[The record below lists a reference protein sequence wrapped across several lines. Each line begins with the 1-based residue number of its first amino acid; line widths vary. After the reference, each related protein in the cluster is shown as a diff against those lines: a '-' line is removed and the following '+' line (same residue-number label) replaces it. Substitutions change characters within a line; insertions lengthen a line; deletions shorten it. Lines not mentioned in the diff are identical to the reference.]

1 MKRCLMVTG
10 GPLDLSF
17 GRRFLLGRTYDLVIA
32 VDAGLAACE
41 ALGLCPDLLVG
52 DFDTLGREHLLE
64 YQERSGVRAD
74 VHRPE
79 KDETD
84 TELAFRD
91 ALEAGCVL
99 VDMLGATGGRLD
111 HELSNIQLLAQGR
124 KKGLRVT
131 IYDAFNKIFLADAE
145 LDLQVVFER
154 EDLYGRYVSFLPVTE
169 TVKGITLTGFKYP
182 LKEKDISILENP
194 SLCISNEVLEEKAV
208 LTFRSGLLL
217 CVESRDRETGLV

>member
-52 DFDTLGREHLLE
+52 DFDTLGRERLLE

-74 VHRPE
+74 VHQPE

-91 ALEAGCVL
+91 
-99 VDMLGATGGRLD
+99 
-111 HELSNIQLLAQGR
+111 S
-124 KKGLRVT
+124 
-131 IYDAFNKIFLADAE
+131 
-145 LDLQVVFER
+145 
-154 EDLYGRYVSFLPVTE
+154 PV
-169 TVKGITLTGFKYP
+169 
-182 LKEKDISILENP
+182 
-194 SLCISNEVLEEKAV
+194 
-208 LTFRSGLLL
+208 
-217 CVESRDRETGLV
+217 

>member
-52 DFDTLGREHLLE
+52 DFDTLGRERLLE

-74 VHRPE
+74 VHQPE

-84 TELAFRD
+84 TELARSR
-91 ALEAGCVL
+91 ALTLGCDRL
-99 VDMLGATGGRLD
+99 VFLGATGGRLD
-111 HELSNIQLLAQGR
+111 HMLGNLHALYACLEKGIDASLVDAQNRIYLLDQGKSFYR
-124 KKGLRVT
+124 KNLWGK
-131 IYDAFNKIFLADAE
+131 
-145 LDLQVVFER
+145 
-154 EDLYGRYVSFLPVTE
+154 YVSFLPYTEEVT
-169 TVKGITLTGFKYP
+169 GITLTGFRYP
-182 LKEKDISILENP
+182 LQDKTIRRGQEVG
-194 SLCISNEVLEEKAV
+194 LCISNELAEDRAVLE
-208 LTFRSGLLL
+208 FREGILI
-217 CVESRDRETGLV
+217 CVESSD

>member
-17 GRRFLLGRTYDLVIA
+17 GRRFLSGRSYDFVIA
-32 VDAGLAACE
+32 VDAGLETCE

-52 DFDTLGREHLLE
+52 DFDTLGRERLLE
-64 YQERSGVRAD
+64 YRERSGVTAD
-74 VHRPE
+74 VHEPE

-91 ALEAGCVL
+91 ALAAGCVF

-124 KKGLRVT
+124 KRGLRVT

-145 LDLQVVFER
+145 LDPQVVFEK
-154 EDLYGRYVSFLPVTE
+154 EWLYGSYVSFLPVTE
-169 TVKGITLTGFKYP
+169 AVRGITLTGFKYP

-194 SLCISNEVLEEKAV
+194 SLCISNEVMEETAV

-217 CVESRDRETGLV
+217 CVESRDGRTGPV